1 MYQITNRKKIH
12 FEKGGISMDKKW
24 IICIVIAIVLG
35 LGLGVGF
42 ALLSQA
48 RNKTEDTE
56 LLSEKELAG
65 MEENSIQQNMME
77 GDSIVDE
84 GEINA
89 VETANTEDNISPNA
103 IIVKKVYYEACDHL
117 TREVEDIPEELV
129 NKTQSD
135 IEEAFSGWTVEEYS
149 PTEIVLYKTDKGNC
163 GEHYFVQDHNGV
175 IGIYT
180 IDEYGVKTLKEDTEI
195 STQYLPE
202 ADLENL
208 KAGVEIIGHTKLIEF
223 LEDYE

>member
-1 MYQITNRKKIH
+1 
-12 FEKGGISMDKKW
+12 MDKKW
-24 IICIVIAIVLG
+24 IICIIIVIVLG
-35 LGLGVGF
+35 LGLGIRF
-42 ALLSQA
+42 AFLSRA
-48 RNKTEDTE
+48 RNNVEDTE
-56 LLSEKELAG
+56 LLSEKELASTK
-65 MEENSIQQNMME
+65 NNLNTQQNMIYE
-77 GDSIVDE
+77 NNIYIDE
-84 GEINA
+84 NKSNFNEVNA

-117 TREVEDIPEELV
+117 TRKTENIPEELV
-129 NKTQSD
+129 NKTQTD
-135 IEEAFSGWTVEEYS
+135 VEKMFLGWKLEEYS

-180 IDEYGVKTLKEDTEI
+180 TDEYGVKTLKEDTEI
-195 STQYLPE
+195 ATQYLPE

-208 KAGVEIIGHTKLIEF
+208 KAGVEIIGHTKLVEF